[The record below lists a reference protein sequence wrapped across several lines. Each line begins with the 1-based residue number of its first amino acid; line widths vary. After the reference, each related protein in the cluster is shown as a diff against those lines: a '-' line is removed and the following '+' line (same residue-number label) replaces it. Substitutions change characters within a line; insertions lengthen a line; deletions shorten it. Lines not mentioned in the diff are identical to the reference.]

1 MDILIPFDSEV
12 RTFDELFGFLDIR
25 KYLVSGKEKGRLRYN
40 PVNMLKLILF
50 CHMEKIHSLR
60 NMSKAA
66 QNDIRIMW
74 LIDEMKPS
82 HQAIKRFMD
91 DVLKDSIE
99 DIFYDLM
106 HQITT
111 KDSVGTEILHIDGTK
126 IEANAN
132 RYQFVW
138 KKTILK
144 NKAKLDI
151 KIENTI
157 RKLNDCYASE
167 GISFLTHDHY
177 ESTHV
182 NRIKTF
188 LEQQIERLNVTL
200 VYGKGTR
207 KTPLQRDYDDIK
219 AYESKMIQY
228 ERALE
233 IMGPDRNSY
242 AKTDESATYMRMK
255 DDHMRNGQLKAGYNV
270 QIGVSD
276 EYIMHVEVFQNRSD
290 YQTLIPF
297 LERYNQVYGSYPRWP
312 VADAG
317 YGGLLNYRYMKLND
331 MELTQ
336 KYGMYQKDTH
346 DKKHIENPYRAQNF
360 RVDKNGNYLC
370 PQGRKMILI
379 HTKKSGQKIYESSSC
394 LRCPLAKDCK
404 KGKGKRRIEVSE
416 ELWGYQKEARDNLK
430 TEFGIELRVQR
441 SIQVEGAFGILKED
455 FKFRRFRRRGM
466 KNVKFELILI
476 VMGYNLAKFHNKRYR
491 LAS

>member
-1 MDILIPFDSEV
+1 
-12 RTFDELFGFLDIR
+12 
-25 KYLVSGKEKGRLRYN
+25 
-40 PVNMLKLILF
+40 MLKLILF

-60 NMSKAA
+60 NMAKAA

-74 LIDEMKPS
+74 LTDEMKPS

-106 HQITT
+106 HQIKI
-111 KDSVGTEILHIDGTK
+111 KDSIHTDILHIDGTK

-132 RYQFVW
+132 RYRFVW
-138 KKTILK
+138 KKTIEK

-157 RKLNDCYASE
+157 RTLNDRYALE
-167 GISFLTHDHY
+167 GMSFLTHDHY
-177 ESTHV
+177 ESEYV
-182 NRIKTF
+182 SRIRTF
-188 LEQQIERLNVTL
+188 LEHEIDRLNVTL

-219 AYESKMIQY
+219 AYESKMIEY
-228 ERALE
+228 ERALD

-276 EYIMHVEVFQNRSD
+276 EYIMHVDVFQNRSD

-297 LERYNQVYGSYPRWP
+297 LEQYREVYGSYPCLP

-317 YGGLLNYRYMKLND
+317 YGGLVNYRYMKIND

-360 RVDKNGNYLC
+360 RVDKNGNYRC
-370 PQGRKMILI
+370 PQGRKMVLI
-379 HTKKSGQKIYESSSC
+379 HTKKSGQKVYESSSC

-404 KGKGKRRIEVSE
+404 KGKSKRRIEVSE
-416 ELWGYQKEARDNLK
+416 ELWGYQKEARDNLQ
-430 TEFGIELRVQR
+430 TDFGIELRVQR

-476 VMGYNLAKFHNKRYR
+476 VMGYNLAKYHNKRYR
-491 LAS
+491 LKA